1 MIIGRKKIND
11 NDPYVIAEI
20 GHNHQGNLKLALK
33 MIAAAASGVNA
44 VKLQKRNNKILY
56 TKNSLILYIILKI
69 VMAVLTENIEKS

>member
-1 MIIGRKKIND
+1 MEEKIND

-33 MIAAAASGVNA
+33 MIAAAAASGVNA
-44 VKLQKRNNKILY
+44 VKLQKEIIKFC
-56 TKNSLILYIILKI
+56 TQKNSLILYIILKI

>member
-1 MIIGRKKIND
+1 MI
-11 NDPYVIAEI
+11 A
-20 GHNHQGNLKLALK
+20 
-33 MIAAAASGVNA
+33 AAAASGVNA